1 MCNETSRIGTAT
13 VLQQF
18 DCDAI
23 FYPHEAALASSTF
36 GVTSTS
42 SASGEKIEDEQ
53 NAVLP
58 SDNTPPSDNTTILQ
72 QEDED
77 PHDAMITF
85 FTGRTKSERSS
96 KERAIIFPVKV
107 SSCSLGLF
115 VFMTIR
121 KFYRLHGCTMY

>member
-1 MCNETSRIGTAT
+1 MRSN
-13 VLQQF
+13 
-18 DCDAI
+18 AI
-23 FYPHEAALASSTF
+23 YSEEASIAGSSTF

-42 SASGEKIEDEQ
+42 ARASCKKIAEQ
-53 NAVLP
+53 N
-58 SDNTPPSDNTTILQ
+58 TILLSSTNTIMPQ
-72 QEDED
+72 QHQEDED
-77 PHDAMITF
+77 QHDAMITF
-85 FTGRTKSERSS
+85 LTGRSKSERSS